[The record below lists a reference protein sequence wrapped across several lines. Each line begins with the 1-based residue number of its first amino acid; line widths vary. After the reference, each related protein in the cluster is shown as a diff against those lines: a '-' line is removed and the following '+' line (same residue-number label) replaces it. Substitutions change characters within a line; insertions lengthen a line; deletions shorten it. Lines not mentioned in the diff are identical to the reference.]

1 VSAQCEIITCD
12 DHYTWDKV
20 VSECPACDFYH
31 TASYHLL
38 HTWYG
43 QGRAVLLAYRE
54 SNKVAALPLL
64 IRSLDDVDGLSHSL
78 CILSDATSVYGYS
91 GPIANVAPED
101 AEFLRHFNRAVLNS
115 LTELKVIAAF
125 SRLHPLLENHRFLPE
140 VGQVSDIGLTVS
152 IDLTLPLATQRARY
166 RKDHKYGI
174 NKARRT
180 GVIAYCDAGWKH
192 YDDFLRLYALTM
204 QRTNADEAYHFDRS
218 YFDQLRRALES
229 KLHLFVA
236 ELQGRVVSAG
246 LFSLFQ
252 NIVQFHLSGS
262 DPEYL
267 HYAPSKVLIDQV
279 RIWASSQGAKIF
291 HLGGGVG
298 SKRDSLFMFKA
309 GFSDRY
315 HEFKVWKCIVDDA
328 AYNQAI
334 NERKTKNNA
343 PPLVSSSYFPAYRSP
358 I

>member
-1 VSAQCEIITCD
+1 
-12 DHYTWDKV
+12 
-20 VSECPACDFYH
+20 
-31 TASYHLL
+31 
-38 HTWYG
+38 
-43 QGRAVLLAYRE
+43 
-54 SNKVAALPLL
+54 
-64 IRSLDDVDGLSHSL
+64 
-78 CILSDATSVYGYS
+78 
-91 GPIANVAPED
+91 
-101 AEFLRHFNRAVLNS
+101 
-115 LTELKVIAAF
+115 
-125 SRLHPLLENHRFLPE
+125 
-140 VGQVSDIGLTVS
+140 
-152 IDLTLPLATQRARY
+152 
-166 RKDHKYGI
+166 
-174 NKARRT
+174 
-180 GVIAYCDAGWKH
+180 
-192 YDDFLRLYALTM
+192 LYALTM

-252 NIVQFHLSGS
+252 NTVQFHLSGS